1 MRVIW
6 KDSEVKPH
14 KPMKYRN
21 YMIYGTSAGWTVD
34 IEGDEDVFVA
44 HDNLNGAINNDQ
56 VIVEITSKNP
66 LSIVLNAPLPNG
78 PTLSKKLQP

>member
-6 KDSEVKPH
+6 KDSEVKTH

-34 IEGDEDVFVA
+34 IEGD
-44 HDNLNGAINNDQ
+44 DNIYKTNYCARNAIDKYLGGTAQ
-56 VIVEITSKNP
+56 KRGCAKRQGYGITIVGKKNKDET
-66 LSIVLNAPLPNG
+66 A
-78 PTLSKKLQP
+78 